1 MQKRSETVRCECECE
16 CLVGGKVKSKLY
28 DNFNPT
34 NRVFFSRYSQK
45 VFPVSVKVVRMRAPT
60 LKLKRRSNY
69 WRRCMVATFMS
80 VNPTRFN
87 HLFIKTKIN
96 VGSKII

>member
-1 MQKRSETVRCECECE
+1 MQKRSETVRCE

-28 DNFNPT
+28 NNFIPT

-60 LKLKRRSNY
+60 LKLKRRSYY
-69 WRRCMVATFMS
+69 WRRCMVATYFMS
-80 VNPTRFN
+80 VSPTRFN
-87 HLFIKTKIN
+87 HLYIKTKIIVRYN
-96 VGSKII
+96 